1 MTCSRITE
9 HKQTTTSLLA
19 SILTTAEEASTPR
32 KTLLGMRC
40 ILQESLSCQVREDH
54 QGRFRKLQAEST
66 ASGFLGFVPF
76 GELWLAQIHFLDGT
90 DRWAALRCERDESP
104 PWAVGESD
112 DSRSLF
118 LYHFAVEGLT
128 VLQTS
133 CIGLTLASVAVWLMF
148 ECSPVSPG

>member
-1 MTCSRITE
+1 VTCSRITE

-32 KTLLGMRC
+32 KILLGMRC

-54 QGRFRKLQAEST
+54 QGRFRKLQAESLPRLVSL
-66 ASGFLGFVPF
+66 ALFLSGNCGLPRSIFSTGR
-76 GELWLAQIHFLDGT
+76 T
-90 DRWAALRCERDESP
+90 ALRCERDESP

-118 LYHFAVEGLT
+118 LYHFAVESLT

-133 CIGLTLASVAVWLMF
+133 CIGLTLASVAVW
-148 ECSPVSPG
+148 